1 MTELEKEL
9 LEALKI
15 ISAKADELQ
24 LDVAAYAKGIKR
36 DIMMEIICG
45 MSHRLRGIE
54 LLAKAAIAVA
64 KTGRGGHP

>member
-36 DIMMEIICG
+36 DIM
-45 MSHRLRGIE
+45 SHRLRGIE